1 MRRGILVALILV
13 AGVPATAPARTL
25 TTPVAARV
33 VVRALPRWCDGAPRM
48 RVQVDRANL
57 GTRVV
62 RSPLVTTYQFA
73 AAIAPGA
80 HKLRVT
86 LANRHR
92 GHGCTRALRVRDV
105 RLEPI
110 AAPAV
115 QPLAPE
121 PVATSAPTVAAIPGP
136 TPTPAPHP
144 APPPPRPPPPPA
156 APQPSAA
163 ALGTPPP
170 VTSTAAAPAPATT
183 AS

>member
-25 TTPVAARV
+25 TTPVAAHV

-57 GTRVV
+57 GIRVV
-62 RSPLVTTYQFA
+62 RSPLVTTYRFA

-92 GHGCTRALRVRDV
+92 GHGCTRGLRVREV

-110 AAPAV
+110 AAPAP

-121 PVATSAPTVAAIPGP
+121 PVATPAPTVPAIPSPPP
-136 TPTPAPHP
+136 TPI
-144 APPPPRPPPPPA
+144 PPPAPPA

-163 ALGTPPP
+163 ALGTHPP
-170 VTSTAAAPAPATT
+170 V
-183 AS
+183 